1 MSRIFRGWG
10 GSTTVFFA
18 YTHWSHDLCPAL
30 IVPMMPF
37 IKADLGL
44 SYLQSGLLFSAF
56 AITSGLSQFVG
67 GWLGDRF
74 SQRLV
79 SSLGLGGVG
88 IATMAIGLTAA
99 YYPLLVALVV
109 LGIIYGAYHPS
120 AISMLSRYTDAENRG
135 KVIGLYVTSGS
146 LGFAIGPIL
155 GGVVAENMSW
165 QLAFIIL
172 SIPTLIASPL
182 AFRRFG
188 QAQRAFIDKPVTSVA
203 DRNTGAQPSESAG
216 LGQTLRSVAAIL
228 TLAALTQLITG
239 SAVAF
244 LPMYFI
250 AKHKITATYAAII
263 LGISRA
269 GGLVGG
275 PFGGWISDRWGRRK
289 AIFLVFSL
297 TGPALYLFTLLPMN
311 ASMVLWLVV
320 FGLVWLMRQS
330 TVQPYLL
337 EATPSHLRATIFGIY
352 FGVSMESMSL
362 VQPVIGHFM
371 DVFGIVEVLHFVA
384 AMGVALS
391 LVALFLTFKKTA
403 VSSFTDY

>member
-1 MSRIFRGWG
+1 
-10 GSTTVFFA
+10 
-18 YTHWSHDLCPAL
+18 
-30 IVPMMPF
+30 MPF

-67 GWLGDRF
+67 GWLGDRI

-79 SSLGLGGVG
+79 AALGLGGVG

-99 YYPLLVALVV
+99 YYPLLVALVIM
-109 LGIIYGAYHPS
+109 GILYGAYHPS
-120 AISMLSRYTDAENRG
+120 AISMLSRYTYAESRG
-135 KVIGLYVTSGS
+135 KVIGLYITSGS
-146 LGFAIGPIL
+146 LGFAMGPIL
-155 GGVVAENMSW
+155 GGLVAEKMRW

-188 QAQRAFIDKPVTSVA
+188 QAQRAVINEPVTNIV
-203 DRNTGAQPSESAG
+203 DRNEETGTQPSKSAG
-216 LGQTLRSVAAIL
+216 IRQTLRSMATIL
-228 TLAALTQLITG
+228 TMAALTQLIAG

-244 LPMYFI
+244 LPMYFV
-250 AKHKITATYAAII
+250 AKHKITAAYAAIL

-269 GGLVGG
+269 GGLAGG
-275 PFGGWISDRWGRRK
+275 PLGGWLSDRWGRRK
-289 AIFLVFSL
+289 AIFLALSL
-297 TGPALYLFTLLPMN
+297 TGPALYLFTFLPVN
-311 ASMVLWLVV
+311 AFLILWLVV

-330 TVQPYLL
+330 TVQPHIM
-337 EATPSHLRATIFGIY
+337 EITPPHLRATIFGIY

-384 AMGVALS
+384 AMSVALS
-391 LVALFLTFKKTA
+391 LIALFFAFKKT
-403 VSSFTDY
+403 DRNCQYLY